1 LKRYVPQNFW
11 AFHSLAPATP
21 LLVNFFPTGRV
32 TQSLLPI
39 GALRPCPG
47 TTTTANLLPL
57 PRSQYS
63 PRWNCTVSQQLQP
76 QDPNTPLQSQI
87 QLVKLGS
94 EIHGPTS
101 DMKINRDQI
110 LFIENLKPDS
120 QVLKAILDQKKA
132 AEKTP
137 AQ

>member
-1 LKRYVPQNFW
+1 MK
-11 AFHSLAPATP
+11 
-21 LLVNFFPTGRV
+21 VNFSKKIIYGAVVVVALAFLYFAGNKIINSSSYQAVFLSNNQVYFGKLSGTFSRYPTLKEV
-32 TQSLLPI
+32 YY
-39 GALRPCPG
+39 LR
-47 TTTTANLLPL
+47 
-57 PRSQYS
+57 
-63 PRWNCTVSQQLQP
+63 VSQQLQP